1 MFRRNF
7 VIGLLTSIATGFA
20 IAPDIASAGHDRRGG
35 GGRKSFYQDN
45 KGQNRARRALNA
57 GNVLP
62 LGKIMGMLSRRFPGK
77 VLDANLVRD
86 GRRYVYYLKVLDSQ
100 GRVAE
105 VKVDAQSGRVLGVR
119 GRKR

>member
-1 MFRRNF
+1 MFRRKF
-7 VIGLLTSIATGFA
+7 LLGLLTSIATGFV
-20 IAPDIASAGHDRRGG
+20 IAPGIASAGHNRRRGRG
-35 GGRKSFYQDN
+35 PKSFYQDN
-45 KGQNRARRALNA
+45 IGQDRARRALNA

-77 VLDANLVRD
+77 VLDADLVRD

-105 VKVDAQSGRVLGVR
+105 VKVDAQSGRVLGVK